1 MAYLVADYYVVMKF
15 NNDSSGI
22 GSFRL
27 QKYVDGFCSPRILVT
42 HDSSIQKEQHNII
55 CQFSQDKRYT
65 MIRDNMLVSLDI
77 TSGNVVNEI
86 NEINEIKVFNMLT
99 RKQYYVLPRR
109 YRDVSQQYQ
118 DRLGQRWV
126 KENMVYM
133 EDIIKNT
140 ITESKF
146 LEKFNNAGK
155 KHVQTVHE
163 TDKTLCA
170 LYNELAETKRRL
182 NKVGEINSQLS
193 SEIND
198 LGKTMATMLKDISY
212 HNNVAPMIEL

>member
-1 MAYLVADYYVVMKF
+1 MTHLVADYYVIMKF
-15 NNDSSGI
+15 NNDSSET

-42 HDSSIQKEQHNII
+42 HDSSIQKEQHNMI
-55 CQFSQDKRYT
+55 CQFSQDKRCT
-65 MIRDNMLVSLDI
+65 MIKDNMLVSMDI

-86 NEINEIKVFNMLT
+86 KVFNMLT
-99 RKQYYVLPRR
+99 KKQHYVLPRR

-146 LEKFNNAGK
+146 LEKFNHAGK
-155 KHVQTVHE
+155 KHIQTIHE

-170 LYNELAETKRRL
+170 LYNELAETQRRL
-182 NKVGEINSQLS
+182 NKV
-193 SEIND
+193 SEINNQLTSEIDD
-198 LGKTMATMLKDISY
+198 LGKNMATMLKDISY
-212 HNNVAPMIEL
+212 RNNVAPMIEL

>member
-1 MAYLVADYYVVMKF
+1 MAYPVADYYVVMKF
-15 NNDSSGI
+15 NNDCSKT

-27 QKYVDGFCSPRILVT
+27 QKYIDGFCSPRILVT
-42 HDSSIQKEQHNII
+42 HDSSIQKEQHNM
-55 CQFSQDKRYT
+55 CQYSQDKQCS
-65 MIRDNMLVSLDI
+65 MIRDNMLVSMDI
-77 TSGNVVNEI
+77 TNGNVV

-99 RKQYYVLPRR
+99 KKQYYVLPRR

-155 KHVQTVHE
+155 KHIQTVHE

-170 LYNELAETKRRL
+170 LYNELAETKKRL
-182 NKVGEINSQLS
+182 NKV
-193 SEIND
+193 SEINNQLTSEIDD
-198 LGKTMATMLKDISY
+198 LGKNMATMLKDISY
-212 HNNVAPMIEL
+212 RNNVAPMIEL